1 MIRPCSRHVLAVS
14 WKATQ
19 EDSLRKPISK
29 EDKNMETKKRI
40 QKTLFA
46 VVMAVVLVGAAFG
59 MSSAVRSADHPAAAV
74 TKTSDIP
81 MVPANFSDLAEKV
94 RPGVVNIQVVRTVKN
109 AGFGVPFPFRTPFGD
124 FFGPFSDEN
133 PHRSPEQQGV
143 GSGFVISSDGYI
155 LTNNHVIDEANQIK
169 IKLADG
175 KEYDAKVVGRDPK
188 TDLALLKAE
197 GASNLQPLQLGD
209 SESLKVGSWVVAV
222 GSPFGLEQTVTAG
235 IVSAKGRVIGS
246 GPYDNFI
253 QTDASINPG
262 NSGGPLLNTEGQ
274 VVGINTAIFS
284 RTGGNV
290 GIGFAIPVNMAK
302 EIVPQLEEKGH
313 VTRGWLGV
321 GIQKITPE
329 LAKSFGLKDDKGAL
343 VSQVANDGPA
353 HKGGIETGDVIIE
366 FDGKKV
372 SEMNDLP
379 RVVASTPVGKAV
391 EVKVLRGGNEVVRE
405 VKIAEME
412 QNEEAANVSSST
424 RKPLGMT
431 VQNLTPEIAKGLGLK
446 TETGILVANVAPGSP
461 AAKADIRSGD
471 VIRQVNKKPVK
482 DVEDFK
488 QKIETA
494 KDQETILLLIQRGE
508 NTLFAALTPA
518 KG

>member
-1 MIRPCSRHVLAVS
+1 
-14 WKATQ
+14 
-19 EDSLRKPISK
+19 
-29 EDKNMETKKRI
+29 METKKRI
-40 QKTLFA
+40 RKTL
-46 VVMAVVLVGAAFG
+46 MALI
-59 MSSAVRSADHPAAAV
+59 MAAALV
-74 TKTSDIP
+74 AAGYGISPAVKGNDIPVPEVAKISETP

-94 RPGVVNIQVVRTVKN
+94 RPGVVNIQVVKTVKN
-109 AGFGVPFPFRTPFGD
+109 AGYGVPFPFRTPFGD

-133 PHRSPEQQGV
+133 PHRIPEQQGV

-155 LTNNHVIDEANQIK
+155 LTNNHVINDATQIK
-169 IKLADG
+169 IKLSDG

-197 GASNLQPLQLGD
+197 RASNLRPLQLGD
-209 SESLKVGSWVVAV
+209 SDSLKVGNWVVAI

-262 NSGGPLLNTEGQ
+262 NSGGPLLNTEGR

-284 RTGGNV
+284 QSGGNV

-302 EIVPQLEEKGH
+302 EIVPQLEENGH

-329 LAKSFGLKDDKGAL
+329 LAKSFGLKDEKGAL
-343 VSQVANDGPA
+343 VSQVVKGGPA
-353 HKGGIETGDVIIE
+353 DKAGIETGDVIVE

-372 SEMNDLP
+372 SDMNDLP
-379 RVVASTPVGKAV
+379 RVVASTPVGKTVA
-391 EVKVLRGGNEVVRE
+391 VKVLRGGNWVDRE

-412 QNEEAANVSSST
+412 QKEEVANVST

-431 VQNLTPEIAKGLGLK
+431 VQNITPQIAKGLGLK
-446 TETGILVANVAPGSP
+446 SEAGVVVASVVPGSP
-461 AAKADIRSGD
+461 AAEADIRSGD
-471 VIRQVNKKPVK
+471 VIQQVNKKPVK

-488 QKIETA
+488 TKIENS
-494 KDQETILLLIQRGE
+494 KDQESILLLIQRGDS
-508 NTLFAALTPA
+508 TLFAALTPK

>member
-1 MIRPCSRHVLAVS
+1 
-14 WKATQ
+14 
-19 EDSLRKPISK
+19 
-29 EDKNMETKKRI
+29 METKKQI
-40 QKTLFA
+40 KKTLLALVIA
-46 VVMAVVLVGAAFG
+46 VALVGAGYG
-59 MSSAVRSADHPAAAV
+59 MSSAVKTADHPAAV
-74 TKTSDIP
+74 LTQTSEIP

-94 RPGVVNIQVVRTVKN
+94 RPGVVNIQVVKTVKN

-124 FFGPFSDEN
+124 FFGPFSGEN
-133 PHRSPEQQGV
+133 PHQMPMQQGV

-155 LTNNHVIDEANQIK
+155 LTNNHVVDDANQIK

-197 GASNLQPLQLGD
+197 GASNLQPLRLGD
-209 SESLKVGSWVVAV
+209 SDSLKVGNWVVAV

-262 NSGGPLLNTEGQ
+262 NSGGPLLNTDGQ
-274 VVGINTAIFS
+274 VIGINTAIFS
-284 RTGGNV
+284 QSGGNV

-302 EIVPQLEEKGH
+302 EIVPQLKEKGH

-329 LAKSFGLKDDKGAL
+329 LAKSFGLKDEKGAL
-343 VSQVANDGPA
+343 VSQVVKGGPA
-353 HKGGIETGDVIIE
+353 DKAGIETGDVIVE
-366 FDGKKV
+366 FDGKIV
-372 SEMNDLP
+372 ADSNDLP
-379 RVVASTPVGKAV
+379 RMVAPLPVGKTV
-391 EVKVLRGGNEVVRE
+391 SVKVSRSGNVADRE
-405 VKIAEME
+405 VKIGQLEE
-412 QNEEAANVSSST
+412 QKEEVANAST

-431 VQNLTPEIAKGLGLK
+431 VQNITPEIAKGLGLK
-446 TETGILVANVAPGSP
+446 SEAGVVVANVIPGSP
-461 AAKADIRSGD
+461 AAQADIRSGD
-471 VIRQVNKKPVK
+471 VIQQVNKKPVK
-482 DVEDFK
+482 NVEDFK
-488 QKIETA
+488 QRIENA
-494 KDQETILLLIQRGE
+494 KDQETVLLLIQRGE
-508 NTLFAALTPA
+508 STLFAALTPA

>member
-1 MIRPCSRHVLAVS
+1 
-14 WKATQ
+14 
-19 EDSLRKPISK
+19 
-29 EDKNMETKKRI
+29 METKRRI
-40 QKTLFA
+40 KKTLIA
-46 VVMAVVLVGAAFG
+46 LVMATALLGIG
-59 MSSAVRSADHPAAAV
+59 YGISPAVKGSDIPATETV
-74 TKTSDIP
+74 KNTDIP
-81 MVPANFSDLAEKV
+81 MVPANFSELAEKV
-94 RPGVVNIQVVRTVKN
+94 RQGVVNIQVVKTVKN

-133 PHRSPEQQGV
+133 PHRGPEQQGV

-155 LTNNHVIDEANQIK
+155 LTNNHVIDEATQIK
-169 IKLADG
+169 VKLADG
-175 KEYDAKVVGRDPK
+175 NEYDAKVVGRDPK

-197 GASNLQPLQLGD
+197 GASKLQPLQLGD
-209 SESLKVGSWVVAV
+209 SDVLKVGNWVVAI

-262 NSGGPLLNTEGQ
+262 NSGGPLLNMTGE

-284 RTGGNV
+284 RSGGNV

-302 EIVPQLEEKGH
+302 EIAPQLKEKGH

-329 LAKSFGLKDDKGAL
+329 LAKSFGLKEEKGAL
-343 VSQVANDGPA
+343 VSQVATGGPA
-353 HKGGIETGDVIIE
+353 DKAGIETGDVIVE
-366 FDGKKV
+366 FDGKMV
-372 SEMNDLP
+372 ADSNDLP
-379 RVVASTPVGKAV
+379 RMVASLPVGNTV
-391 EVKVLRGGNEVVRE
+391 SVKVLRAGNVVDRE

-412 QNEEAANVSSST
+412 QKEEVANVST
-424 RKPLGMT
+424 RKPLGMS
-431 VQNLTPEIAKGLGLK
+431 VQNITPEIAKGLGLK
-446 TETGILVANVAPGSP
+446 AETGVVVARVAPGSP

-471 VIRQVNKKPVK
+471 VIQQVNKKPVK
-482 DVEDFK
+482 NVEDFK
-488 QKIETA
+488 QKIENT

-508 NTLFAALTPA
+508 STLFAALTPA

>member
-1 MIRPCSRHVLAVS
+1 
-14 WKATQ
+14 
-19 EDSLRKPISK
+19 
-29 EDKNMETKKRI
+29 METKKRI
-40 QKTLFA
+40 KKALLA
-46 VVMAVVLVGAAFG
+46 LIMASALVGAG
-59 MSSAVRSADHPAAAV
+59 YGISPAVKSNDTPASAV
-74 TKTSDIP
+74 TKNSDIP
-81 MVPANFSDLAEKV
+81 MIPANFSDLAEKV
-94 RPGVVNIQVVRTVKN
+94 RPGVVNIQVVKTVKN
-109 AGFGVPFPFRTPFGD
+109 AGFGFPHSSRNPFGD

-133 PHRSPEQQGV
+133 PHRGPEQQGV

-155 LTNNHVIDEANQIK
+155 LTNNHVVDDANQIK

-197 GASNLQPLQLGD
+197 GVSGLQSLQLGD
-209 SESLKVGSWVVAV
+209 SDSLKVGNWVVAI

-262 NSGGPLLNTEGQ
+262 NSGGPLLNTEGE
-274 VVGINTAIFS
+274 VIGINTAIFS
-284 RTGGNV
+284 QSGGNV

-302 EIVPQLEEKGH
+302 EIVPQLKDKGH

-321 GIQKITPE
+321 GIQKVTPE
-329 LAKSFGLKDDKGAL
+329 LSKSFGLKDEKGAL
-343 VSQVANDGPA
+343 VSQVAKGGPA
-353 HKGGIETGDVIIE
+353 DKGGIETGDVIVE
-366 FDGKKV
+366 FDGNKV
-372 SEMNDLP
+372 SDSNELP
-379 RVVASTPVGKAV
+379 RMVAPLPVGKTVA
-391 EVKVLRGGNEVVRE
+391 VKVLRGGNVVDRE
-405 VKIAEME
+405 VKIGQLEE
-412 QNEEAANVSSST
+412 QKEEVASDT
-424 RKPLGMT
+424 THKPLGMT
-431 VQNLTPEIAKGLGLK
+431 VQNITPEIAKGLGLK
-446 TETGILVANVAPGSP
+446 SETGVVVASVIPGTP

-471 VIRQVNKKPVK
+471 VIQQVNKKPVK

-488 QKIETA
+488 QKIEST

>member
-1 MIRPCSRHVLAVS
+1 
-14 WKATQ
+14 
-19 EDSLRKPISK
+19 
-29 EDKNMETKKRI
+29 MEIKKHI
-40 QKTLFA
+40 KKTLLA
-46 VVMAVVLVGAAFG
+46 LVMAVALVGAGYG
-59 MSSAVRSADHPAAAV
+59 MSSAVKTADHPAAAV

-81 MVPANFSDLAEKV
+81 MVPANFSELAEKV
-94 RPGVVNIQVVRTVKN
+94 RPGVVNIQVVKRVKN
-109 AGFGVPFPFRTPFGD
+109 AGFEFPFPFRIP
-124 FFGPFSDEN
+124 EN
-133 PHRSPEQQGV
+133 PHGGPEQQGV

-155 LTNNHVIDEANQIK
+155 LTNNHVVHEANLIK
-169 IKLADG
+169 IKLAEG

-197 GASNLQPLQLGD
+197 GASGLHALQLGD
-209 SESLKVGSWVVAV
+209 SDSLKVGNWVVAV

-246 GPYDNFI
+246 GPYDSFI

-262 NSGGPLLNTEGQ
+262 NSGGPLLNMEGE

-284 RTGGNV
+284 QSGGNV

-302 EIVPQLEEKGH
+302 EIAPQLKEKGH

-329 LAKSFGLKDDKGAL
+329 LAKSFGLKEEKGAL
-343 VSQVANDGPA
+343 VSQVVKGGPA
-353 HKGGIETGDVIIE
+353 DNGGIETGDVIVE

-372 SEMNDLP
+372 SDSNELP
-379 RVVASTPVGKAV
+379 RMVASIPIGKAV
-391 EVKVLRGGNEVVRE
+391 SVKVLRAGSLVDRE
-405 VKIAEME
+405 VKIGEME
-412 QNEEAANVSSST
+412 EQKEEVASVST
-424 RKPLGMT
+424 RKPLGMS
-431 VQNLTPEIAKGLGLK
+431 VQNITPEIAKGLGLK
-446 TETGILVANVAPGSP
+446 SETGILVARVVPGSP

-471 VIRQVNKKPVK
+471 VIQQVNKKPVK

-488 QKIETA
+488 QQIENA

-508 NTLFAALTPA
+508 STLFAALTPG
-518 KG
+518 KV

>member
-1 MIRPCSRHVLAVS
+1 
-14 WKATQ
+14 
-19 EDSLRKPISK
+19 
-29 EDKNMETKKRI
+29 
-40 QKTLFA
+40 
-46 VVMAVVLVGAAFG
+46 
-59 MSSAVRSADHPAAAV
+59 
-74 TKTSDIP
+74 
-81 MVPANFSDLAEKV
+81 MVPTNFSDLAEKV
-94 RPGVVNIQVVRTVKN
+94 RPGVVNIQVVKTVKN
-109 AGFGVPFPFRTPFGD
+109 AGFGGPFPFRAPFGD
-124 FFGPFSDEN
+124 FFGPFSGEN
-133 PHRSPEQQGV
+133 PHQMPMQQGV

-155 LTNNHVIDEANQIK
+155 LTNNHVIDDATQIK
-169 IKLADG
+169 IKLSDG

-197 GASNLQPLQLGD
+197 GASNLHALQLGD
-209 SESLKVGSWVVAV
+209 SDSLKVGNWVVAI

-274 VVGINTAIFS
+274 VIGINTAIFS
-284 RTGGNV
+284 QSGGNV

-329 LAKSFGLKDDKGAL
+329 LAKSFGLKDEKGAL
-343 VSQVANDGPA
+343 VSQVAKGGPA
-353 HKGGIETGDVIIE
+353 DKGGIETGDVIVE

-372 SEMNDLP
+372 TDMNDLP
-379 RVVASTPVGKAV
+379 RVVASTPVGKTV
-391 EVKVLRGGNEVVRE
+391 PVKVLRGGNVVDRE

-412 QNEEAANVSSST
+412 QKEEVATVST
-424 RKPLGMT
+424 RKPLGMA
-431 VQNLTPEIAKGLGLK
+431 VQNITPEIARGLGLK
-446 TETGILVANVAPGSP
+446 TETGVVVASVVPGSP

-471 VIRQVNKKPVK
+471 VIQQVNKKPVK

-488 QKIETA
+488 QKIENA

-508 NTLFAALTPA
+508 SSLFAALTPA

>member
-1 MIRPCSRHVLAVS
+1 M
-14 WKATQ
+14 
-19 EDSLRKPISK
+19 
-29 EDKNMETKKRI
+29 
-40 QKTLFA
+40 
-46 VVMAVVLVGAAFG
+46 
-59 MSSAVRSADHPAAAV
+59 
-74 TKTSDIP
+74 
-81 MVPANFSDLAEKV
+81 
-94 RPGVVNIQVVRTVKN
+94 
-109 AGFGVPFPFRTPFGD
+109 
-124 FFGPFSDEN
+124 
-133 PHRSPEQQGV
+133 QQGV

-155 LTNNHVIDEANQIK
+155 LTNNHVVDDANQIK

-188 TDLALLKAE
+188 TDLALLKAD
-197 GASNLQPLQLGD
+197 GVSGLHSLQLGD
-209 SESLKVGSWVVAV
+209 SDSLKVGNWVVAV

-262 NSGGPLLNTEGQ
+262 NSGGPLLNTDGQ
-274 VVGINTAIFS
+274 VIGINTAIFS
-284 RTGGNV
+284 QSGGNV

-302 EIVPQLEEKGH
+302 EIVPQLKEKGH
-313 VTRGWLGV
+313 VTRGWLVV

-329 LAKSFGLKDDKGAL
+329 LAKSFGLKDEKGAL
-343 VSQVANDGPA
+343 VSQVAKDGPA
-353 HKGGIETGDVIIE
+353 DKAGIQSGDVIVE

-372 SEMNDLP
+372 SDMNDLP
-379 RVVASTPVGKAV
+379 RVVAATPVGKTVA
-391 EVKVLRGGNEVVRE
+391 VKVLRGGNVVDRE

-412 QNEEAANVSSST
+412 QKEEVASDTT

-431 VQNLTPEIAKGLGLK
+431 VQNITPEIAQGLGLK
-446 TETGILVANVAPGSP
+446 SQTGVLVAGVVPGSP
-461 AAKADIRSGD
+461 AANADIRSGD
-471 VIRQVNKKPVK
+471 VIQQVNKKPVK

-488 QKIETA
+488 QQIEKT